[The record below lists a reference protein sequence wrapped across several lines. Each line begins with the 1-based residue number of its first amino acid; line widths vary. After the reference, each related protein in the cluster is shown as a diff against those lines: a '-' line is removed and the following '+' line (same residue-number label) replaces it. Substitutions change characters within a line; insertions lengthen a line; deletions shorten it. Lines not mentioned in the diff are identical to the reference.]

1 MNKNNI
7 LLLFLATII
16 GLTTSCNNF
25 LDRAPLGQVAQ
36 EGYFNSETNANA
48 ALMGMYRSMMNSF
61 SYGQSTI
68 IVPEF
73 SAGHVRHAAAYPEYE
88 NFGVHQ
94 VQTINPWV
102 ANMWKALYT
111 TINSSNQIIEEV
123 PNMTSAMITDQK
135 KNIFIGEAKFIRAFN
150 YFFLVRAFGRIPL
163 KLAYTR
169 ENSTLAIAQSEKEAV
184 YTQIIKDLTEAADL
198 LPKENPYTGDAGRG
212 RASHWAAK
220 ALLAKVYLY
229 QAAFTAD
236 YKPAVD
242 LSEEVISSGKYS
254 LASDFS
260 SIWTTQNT
268 SEAIFEIQFNDQVT
282 NPLAAV
288 SNDNAT
294 VLFFVKDTTLLD
306 LYEQEDKRKAFS
318 IKKGSKNNYFMG
330 KFPNFSP
337 ASQNVTALRLAELL
351 LIHAEARARIDNSV
365 SQTAYSSLKK
375 VQDRAGIISSVDT
388 YQNLTDF
395 IIAVQE
401 EKERELLFE
410 GETWFDYCRTKL
422 ALQKYSSLK
431 SETHFLY
438 PIPASEIGFGD
449 GLSQNPGY

>member
-1 MNKNNI
+1 MNNNNI
-7 LLLFLATII
+7 FLLFLTATII
-16 GLTTSCNNF
+16 LTTSCNKF
-25 LDRAPLGQVAQ
+25 LDRDPLGQVAQ
-36 EGYFNSETNANA
+36 DGYFNSETNANA

-68 IVPEF
+68 IVSEF
-73 SAGHVRHAAAYPEYE
+73 SAGHVRHSAEYPEYE
-88 NFGVHQ
+88 NFAVHG

-135 KNIFIGEAKFIRAFN
+135 KNIFVGEAKFIRAFN

-163 KLAYTR
+163 KLTYTR
-169 ENSTLAIAQSEKEAV
+169 ENTTLDIVQSEKEVV
-184 YTQIIKDLTEAADL
+184 YSQIIKDLTEAADL
-198 LPKENPYTGDAGRG
+198 LPRENPYTGDASRG

-229 QAAFTAD
+229 QAAFTSD
-236 YKPAVD
+236 YKPAAD

-268 SEAIFEIQFNDQVT
+268 NEAIFEIQFDDQAT

-288 SNDNAT
+288 ANDNAT
-294 VLFFVKDTTLLD
+294 VLFFAKDSTLLD
-306 LYEQEDKRKAFS
+306 LYQQEDKRKSFS
-318 IKKGSKNNYFMG
+318 VKKGSKNNYFMG

-337 ASQNVTALRLAELL
+337 ASQNVTAIRLAELL
-351 LIHAEARARIDNSV
+351 LIHAEAKARIDNSV
-365 SQTAYSSLKK
+365 SQSAYGSLKK
-375 VQDRAGIISSVDT
+375 VLDRAGVISSADA
-388 YQNLTDF
+388 YQNLSDF
-395 IIAVQE
+395 IISVQE

-431 SETHFLY
+431 SEAHFLY
-438 PIPASEIGFGD
+438 PIPAAEIGLGD

>member
-1 MNKNNI
+1 MNNNNI
-7 LLLFLATII
+7 FLLFLTATII
-16 GLTTSCNNF
+16 VTTSCNKF
-25 LDRAPLGQVAQ
+25 LDRDPLGQVAQ
-36 EGYFNSETNANA
+36 DGYFNSETNANA

-73 SAGHVRHAAAYPEYE
+73 SAGHVRHSAEYPEYE
-88 NFGVHQ
+88 NFAVHG

-102 ANMWKALYT
+102 ANIWKALYT

-135 KNIFIGEAKFIRAFN
+135 KNSFVGEAKFIRAFN

-163 KLAYTR
+163 KLTYTR
-169 ENSTLAIAQSEKEAV
+169 ENTTLDIAQSEKEVV
-184 YTQIIKDLTEAADL
+184 YTQIIKDLTEAIDL
-198 LPKENPYTGDAGRG
+198 LPEENTYTGDAARG

-229 QAAFTAD
+229 RAAFTDD
-236 YKPAVD
+236 YKPAAD

-254 LASDFS
+254 LVSDFS

-268 SEAIFEIQFNDQVT
+268 SEAIFEIQFDDQAT

-294 VLFFVKDTTLLD
+294 VLFFAKDSTLLD
-306 LYEQEDKRKAFS
+306 LYDEQDKRKLFS

-337 ASQNVTALRLAELL
+337 ASQNVTAIRLAELL
-351 LIHAEARARIDNSV
+351 LIHAEAQARVDNNV
-365 SQTAYSSLKK
+365 SQSAYGSLKK
-375 VQDRAGIISSVDT
+375 VRDRADIISSIDK
-388 YQNLTDF
+388 YQNLSDF

-438 PIPASEIGFGD
+438 PIPAAEIGLGN

>member
-1 MNKNNI
+1 MNNNNI
-7 LLLFLATII
+7 FLLFLTATII
-16 GLTTSCNNF
+16 VTTSCNKF
-25 LDRAPLGQVAQ
+25 LDRDPLGQVAQ
-36 EGYFNSETNANA
+36 DGYFNSETNANA

-73 SAGHVRHAAAYPEYE
+73 SAGHVRHSAEYPEYE
-88 NFGVHQ
+88 NFAVHG

-102 ANMWKALYT
+102 ANIWKALYT

-135 KNIFIGEAKFIRAFN
+135 KNSFVGEAKFIRAFN

-163 KLAYTR
+163 KLTYTR
-169 ENSTLAIAQSEKEAV
+169 ENTTLDIAQSEKEVV
-184 YTQIIKDLTEAADL
+184 YTQIIKDLTEAIDL
-198 LPKENPYTGDAGRG
+198 LPEENTYTGDAARG

-229 QAAFTAD
+229 RAAFTDD
-236 YKPAVD
+236 YKPAAD

-254 LASDFS
+254 LVSDFS
-260 SIWTTQNT
+260 SIWATQNT
-268 SEAIFEIQFNDQVT
+268 SEAIFEIQFDDQAT

-294 VLFFVKDTTLLD
+294 VLFFAKDSTLLD
-306 LYEQEDKRKAFS
+306 LYDEQDKRKLFS

-337 ASQNVTALRLAELL
+337 ASQNVTAIRLAELL
-351 LIHAEARARIDNSV
+351 LIHAEAQARVDNNV
-365 SQTAYSSLKK
+365 SQSAYGSLKK
-375 VQDRAGIISSVDT
+375 VRDRADIISSIDK
-388 YQNLTDF
+388 YQNLSDF

-438 PIPASEIGFGD
+438 PIPAAEIGLGN

>member
-1 MNKNNI
+1 MNNNNI
-7 LLLFLATII
+7 FLLFLTATII
-16 GLTTSCNNF
+16 VTTSCNKF
-25 LDRAPLGQVAQ
+25 LDRDPLGQVAQ
-36 EGYFNSETNANA
+36 DGYFNSETNANA

-73 SAGHVRHAAAYPEYE
+73 SAGHVRHSAEYPEYE
-88 NFGVHQ
+88 NFAVHG

-102 ANMWKALYT
+102 ANIWKALYT

-135 KNIFIGEAKFIRAFN
+135 KNSFVGEAKFIRAFN

-163 KLAYTR
+163 KLTYTR
-169 ENSTLAIAQSEKEAV
+169 ENTTLDIAQSEKEVV
-184 YTQIIKDLTEAADL
+184 YTQIIKDLTEAIDL
-198 LPKENPYTGDAGRG
+198 LPEENTYTGDAARG

-229 QAAFTAD
+229 RAAFTDD
-236 YKPAVD
+236 YKPAAD

-254 LASDFS
+254 LVSDFS

-268 SEAIFEIQFNDQVT
+268 SEAIFEIQFDDQAT

-294 VLFFVKDTTLLD
+294 VLFFAKDSTLLD
-306 LYEQEDKRKAFS
+306 LYDQQDKRKLFS

-337 ASQNVTALRLAELL
+337 ASQNVTAIRLAELL
-351 LIHAEARARIDNSV
+351 LIHAEAQARVDNNV
-365 SQTAYSSLKK
+365 SQSAYGSLKK
-375 VQDRAGIISSVDT
+375 VRDRADIISSIDK
-388 YQNLTDF
+388 YQNLSDF

-438 PIPASEIGFGD
+438 PIPAAEIGLGN